1 LKLIIFGL
9 IWFLSKKIIKPKFF
23 KKKTE
28 TGSNQPVLVQF
39 GSVFRTK
46 TSSNRFDSVFSGF
59 GSVLA
64 RFFAGLAWVFF
75 VLDSVQFFR
84 F

>member
-28 TGSNQPVLVQF
+28 TGSNQPVLVRF
-39 GSVFRTK
+39 GSV
-46 TSSNRFDSVFSGF
+46 RFLGQKPVQTGLAPFF
-59 GSVLA
+59 PVLA